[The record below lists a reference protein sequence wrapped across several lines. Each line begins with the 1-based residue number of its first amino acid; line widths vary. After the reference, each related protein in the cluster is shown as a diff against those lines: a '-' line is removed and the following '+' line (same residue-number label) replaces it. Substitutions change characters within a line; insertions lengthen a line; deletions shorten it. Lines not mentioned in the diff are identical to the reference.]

1 MSILEKV
8 ENMSAEEMQAAD
20 QDDLIRQIIA
30 CNVGD
35 VARRYL
41 QARTDAKI
49 RDEKLAEQAETL
61 TALKKGIEAI
71 TQQVVDADRAGDK
84 LIKELEQQKAAMN
97 ETIDYQDSRIKQM
110 GVDAGVELD
119 NAVATLD
126 ANLEARAVR
135 LGHATDKVRNL
146 TEIVL
151 QRDDAIAKLVVQANT
166 YAEVIGRANAMFL
179 EAMTAK
185 AVADTAADAS

>member
-35 VARRYL
+35 VAQRYL

-49 RDEKLAEQAETL
+49 RDVKLAEQAETL

-71 TQQVVDADRAGDK
+71 TQQAVDADWAGDK
-84 LIKELEQQKAAMN
+84 IIKDLEQQKSAMN
-97 ETIDYQDSRIKQM
+97 ETIGKLQAQM
-110 GVDAGVELD
+110 TIDARSHEDEL
-119 NAVATLD
+119 VA
-126 ANLEARAVR
+126 AREEVARLADVIVR
-135 LGHATDKVRNL
+135 HVNTIRKL
-146 TEIVL
+146 TT
-151 QRDDAIAKLVVQANT
+151 QANT
-166 YAEVIGRANAMFL
+166 YAKVIGVASAMFL